1 MAVRSLLLEPIV
13 PQARAERASAAA
25 IPPPPLCARRLPLT
39 PRTAKSPASGAMR
52 SSIDAAVVQSCPSL
66 TRIDVSC
73 NDLRELPPELGLLKL
88 AKLTIHGNPLRTL
101 PSSLLNGATPKLLE
115 HLRGKIVTGREGS
128 GWEADGATLA
138 APDLA
143 TAVQR
148 SGNELS
154 LKGQSL
160 RELPDGICSR
170 DNLEKLD
177 LSSNAMTNLTDEIGD
192 LASLRKLTLDQ
203 NSLSQ
208 LPAVLFM
215 LPHLTELSVEHNR
228 LERLPAVLWSAP
240 RLARVSL
247 RANRL
252 TAASLNMPPEAS
264 APIQALDLGEN
275 RLGSVPP
282 LASLTNLNELHMQG
296 NGIAS
301 LPVEALPLRSLTT
314 LDIRDNDLTN
324 LPPQLS
330 LASALQ
336 ALSLSGNPLRSV
348 PISVQQKGA
357 GAVLALLARRMPEQ

>member
-170 DNLEKLD
+170 DNLEKID

-208 LPAVLFM
+208 LPVRGTL
-215 LPHLTELSVEHNR
+215 
-228 LERLPAVLWSAP
+228 AP
-240 RLARVSL
+240 
-247 RANRL
+247 
-252 TAASLNMPPEAS
+252 P
-264 APIQALDLGEN
+264 
-275 RLGSVPP
+275 
-282 LASLTNLNELHMQG
+282 
-296 NGIAS
+296 
-301 LPVEALPLRSLTT
+301 TT
-314 LDIRDNDLTN
+314 I
-324 LPPQLS
+324 
-330 LASALQ
+330 
-336 ALSLSGNPLRSV
+336 
-348 PISVQQKGA
+348 
-357 GAVLALLARRMPEQ
+357 

>member
-1 MAVRSLLLEPIV
+1 
-13 PQARAERASAAA
+13 
-25 IPPPPLCARRLPLT
+25 
-39 PRTAKSPASGAMR
+39 
-52 SSIDAAVVQSCPSL
+52 
-66 TRIDVSC
+66 
-73 NDLRELPPELGLLKL
+73 
-88 AKLTIHGNPLRTL
+88 
-101 PSSLLNGATPKLLE
+101 
-115 HLRGKIVTGREGS
+115 
-128 GWEADGATLA
+128 
-138 APDLA
+138 
-143 TAVQR
+143 
-148 SGNELS
+148 
-154 LKGQSL
+154 
-160 RELPDGICSR
+160 
-170 DNLEKLD
+170 
-177 LSSNAMTNLTDEIGD
+177 
-192 LASLRKLTLDQ
+192 
-203 NSLSQ
+203 
-208 LPAVLFM
+208 M

-282 LASLTNLNELHMQG
+282 LASLTNLNELHMQARPPPPPTHERCVVNSARGPPCAHLPLDVPTAVAAQG